1 MNEKKLTA
9 IITGAASGIGF
20 AIAKEFLKNNI
31 TVCMNDINENNLKI
45 AKNKLLSEGIDN
57 SLLLTVSGD
66 VSEENQV
73 KNIFEVTV
81 KKIGEC
87 SILVNNAGIVQE
99 KPFHLLTFDDWKKML
114 SVHLDGCF
122 LCCKYAIPQMLKR
135 KNGIII
141 NIASQLG
148 QIGGIDL
155 SHYSAAKAGIIG
167 LTKSLAKEY
176 SEKGIRVNAI
186 APGPIETELVKE
198 LSEDW
203 RNKKRESLPLKKF
216 GEPEDVAKT
225 ALFLS
230 SDDAKIF
237 VGQTLGPNSGDV
249 ML

>member
-1 MNEKKLTA
+1 
-9 IITGAASGIGF
+9 
-20 AIAKEFLKNNI
+20 
-31 TVCMNDINENNLKI
+31 
-45 AKNKLLSEGIDN
+45 
-57 SLLLTVSGD
+57 
-66 VSEENQV
+66 
-73 KNIFEVTV
+73 
-81 KKIGEC
+81 
-87 SILVNNAGIVQE
+87 
-99 KPFHLLTFDDWKKML
+99 ML